1 MNLTLHLSN
10 CLTALFMI
18 DTKIDDAFIDA
29 FVTKSDEASV
39 DAFNNAITLCS
50 TSLLH

>member
-1 MNLTLHLSN
+1 
-10 CLTALFMI
+10 MI

-29 FVTKSDEASV
+29 FATKSDEASV